1 MPALPTPHRPN
12 NRVQN
17 KPQLAADTDDAF
29 DPTSWLNF
37 SLPPRSRAGQA
48 GVPGSGVPGI
58 PRRSRRGEGWRGGPM
73 SREKFLNA
81 SFKFV
86 LKPTETLSYGA
97 HFADPD
103 ISLHWGHILQ
113 VLVPTFSAF
122 SVAQGYVTSDSQGNS
137 STNPHA
143 LGASFDSVDLEGM
156 GEEAADRRR
165 KSEDER
171 RGRMC
176 PICLGKPV
184 AGRMTKCGHIFCF
197 PCILHYI
204 QLSDIPKS
212 AKCPICGDTVQSNM
226 LKSVKYLDA
235 SVMLKA
241 AAGEEDDDQEQ
252 ASPGSEAGPSHAPS
266 LDHDRNYV
274 HGHGHS
280 VMGVMDGFEETL
292 EEAKAVDA
300 HSEFFEE
307 KGHKIHMRL
316 VQRPQMTT
324 LALPSSSTWPS
335 DAIPPH
341 TAPWYFLPDILTF
354 SRFMLATPDYMLGE
368 LSRELSELKAEWDL
382 LHGDELGREFVKAA
396 KDKVQNQLL
405 KVKAELVTPS
415 VRRSEDQAREAWGEA
430 VGGSRKEREKRRER
444 ERKVLEREEKLKEE
458 SAVIPED
465 VPKEYLAAQDGNA
478 PGFDNSA
485 NVNIPPNLEV
495 EPNPMPPSSSKRSR
509 RRGGGGGPAPPPSI
523 PPSPSYYF
531 YQSSLGAN
539 VFLHPLDIRILL
551 AHFKSYSLFP
561 PTLSFTTTGYDPGTI
576 NDELRKRC
584 KYLGHLPVGTEVIF
598 VEADLEPIVGKE
610 ALMAFEQPLKARR
623 TKRRE
628 KVKKEDRAKSRW
640 ERAEREKMPVEM
652 RTVPSAF
659 NASGHGHG
667 QVNSTAE
674 DREFALAL
682 ARSAVEFDQGYG
694 SGFQPSSASSST
706 SYPIPAGGAG
716 VGIGYSPSSSPSTGT
731 GAWGAHAQPRA
742 TFAHALHNHT
752 TSSMPSTRS
761 RDEVNW
767 EVDAAWEAFE
777 NMSMGGR
784 NRRLSGNGVTQVD
797 GHGEDGEEIRGTTA
811 RESEKGGGGKK
822 GRKVKAQ
829 KLVLGGGGGR
839 RA

>member
-1 MPALPTPHRPN
+1 MPALPTPQRPN
-12 NRVQN
+12 HRAQN
-17 KPQLAADTDDAF
+17 KPQLAADTDNAF

-122 SVAQGYVTSDSQGNS
+122 SVAQGYVTSDGHGNS
-137 STNPHA
+137 SNNA
-143 LGASFDSVDLEGM
+143 LGSSFDSMDLEGM

-165 KSEDER
+165 RMEDER

-176 PICLGKPV
+176 PICLGKPI

-212 AKCPICGDTVQSNM
+212 AKCPICGDTVQTNM

-235 SVMLKA
+235 SAMLKA
-241 AAGEEDDDQEQ
+241 ATGEDGDIEHVGSHD
-252 ASPGSEAGPSHAPS
+252 SEAGSSHGRAH
-266 LDHDRNYV
+266 DHQHQEHGTE
-274 HGHGHS
+274 HGHN
-280 VMGVMDGFEETL
+280 VMGVMDGFDEETL

-300 HSEFFEE
+300 HSEVPEE
-307 KGHKIHMRL
+307 KGHRIHMRL

-341 TAPWYFLPDILTF
+341 TAPWHFLPDILTF
-354 SRFMLATPDYMLGE
+354 SRFMLATPEYMLGE

-382 LHGDELGREFVKAA
+382 LQGDELGREFVKVA
-396 KDKVQNQLL
+396 KEKVQNQLL
-405 KVKAELVTPS
+405 KVKAELVTSS
-415 VRRSEDQAREAWGEA
+415 VRRSEDQAREVWGDA
-430 VGGSRKEREKRRER
+430 VGGFRKEKEKRRER
-444 ERKVLEREEKLKEE
+444 ERKAHEREEKLKEGSVVE
-458 SAVIPED
+458 SDDI
-465 VPKEYLAAQDGNA
+465 PKEFLASQDGSHRG
-478 PGFDNSA
+478 GFDNSA
-485 NVNIPPNLEV
+485 NINIPPNLEV
-495 EPNPMPPSSSKRSR
+495 EPNPMPPSSSRKSR

-561 PTLSFTTTGYDPGTI
+561 LSLSFTTTGYDPGTI

-584 KYLGHLPVGTEVIF
+584 KYLGHLPMGTEVIF

-610 ALMAFEQPLKARR
+610 GLVAFEQPLKARR

-628 KVKKEDRAKSRW
+628 KAKKEDRAKSRW

-659 NASGHGHG
+659 NANGSSGHGA
-667 QVNSTAE
+667 TE
-674 DREFALAL
+674 DREFAMAL
-682 ARSAVEFDQGYG
+682 ARSAVEFDQGYA
-694 SGFQPSSASSST
+694 GFQPSSASSST
-706 SYPIPAGGAG
+706 SYPIPAAAG
-716 VGIGYSPSSSPSTGT
+716 VGFSPSTSPSNGSGT

-752 TSSMPSTRS
+752 MSSMPGTRD

-777 NMSMGGR
+777 NMSMAER
-784 NRRLSGNGVTQVD
+784 NRRSGNGP
-797 GHGEDGEEIRGTTA
+797 GHGEADGQSVGEEPGPTTA

-822 GRKVKAQ
+822 GRKVKPQ
-829 KLVLGGGGGR
+829 KLVLGGGGAR

>member
-1 MPALPTPHRPN
+1 MPAVPTPQRHNSRA
-12 NRVQN
+12 QN

-122 SVAQGYVTSDSQGNS
+122 SVAQGYVTSDAHGSS
-137 STNPHA
+137 STNA
-143 LGASFDSVDLEGM
+143 NTLGTSFDSMDLEGM

-165 KSEDER
+165 RMEDER

-241 AAGEEDDDQEQ
+241 AAGEDDDVQGEGSQ
-252 ASPGSEAGPSHAPS
+252 PSEAGVSRDHAHAH
-266 LDHDRNYV
+266 DHV
-274 HGHGHS
+274 HGHGHDM
-280 VMGVMDGFEETL
+280 MGIMDGFEETL

-300 HSEFFEE
+300 HSEIPEE

-354 SRFMLATPDYMLGE
+354 SRFMLATPEYMMGE
-368 LSRELSELKAEWDL
+368 LTRELSELKAEWDL
-382 LHGDELGREFVKAA
+382 LQGDELGREFVKVA
-396 KDKVQNQLL
+396 KEKVQNQLL
-405 KVKAELVTPS
+405 KVKAELVTSS
-415 VRRSEDQAREAWGEA
+415 VRRSEDQAREAWGDA
-430 VGGSRKEREKRRER
+430 VGGSRKEKERRRER
-444 ERKVLEREEKLKEE
+444 ERKAHEREEKLKESDPADVAAE
-458 SAVIPED
+458 H
-465 VPKEYLAAQDGNA
+465 VPKEFLAAQDGNRT
-478 PGFDNSA
+478 GFDTSNSA
-485 NVNIPPNLEV
+485 NIDIPPNLEV
-495 EPNPMPPSSSKRSR
+495 EPNPMPPSSSRKSR
-509 RRGGGGGPAPPPSI
+509 RRGGGGGPAPSPSI

-598 VEADLEPIVGKE
+598 VEADLEPVVGKE
-610 ALMAFEQPLKARR
+610 GLVAFEQPLKARR

-628 KVKKEDRAKSRW
+628 RVKKEDRAKSRW

-659 NASGHGHG
+659 NASGHENGNG
-667 QVNSTAE
+667 TTE
-674 DREFALAL
+674 DRDFAMAL
-682 ARSAVEFDQGYG
+682 ARSAVEFDQ
-694 SGFQPSSASSST
+694 GFQPSSASSST
-706 SYPIPAGGAG
+706 SYPIPAAGA
-716 VGIGYSPSSSPSTGT
+716 GIGYSPSTSPSNG
-731 GAWGAHAQPRA
+731 GGPWGAHVQPHSRA

-752 TSSMPSTRS
+752 TSSMPSTRN

-777 NMSMGGR
+777 NMSMGER
-784 NRRLSGNGVTQVD
+784 NRRSTPGPEHSQS
-797 GHGEDGEEIRGTTA
+797 HGEDGSGEEARGTTI
-811 RESEKGGGGKK
+811 RESEKGGGGGKK
-822 GRKVKAQ
+822 GRKVKPQ
-829 KLVLGGGGGR
+829 KLVLGGGGAR